1 MRNPN
6 EIHAHTNEMRMTTTI
21 CERSII
27 DTCRLRYGTI
37 REALRYA
44 AKMAVL
50 NNEFDE
56 RRAGVQEVHPM
67 PNDSLK
73 SLKPTKK

>member
-6 EIHAHTNEMRMTTTI
+6 KIHAHNGEMRMTTTI

-67 PNDSLK
+67 PDDSSKSLK
-73 SLKPTKK
+73 STKK